1 MNFPKV
7 PKLKAIIP
15 TATMADIAFLL
26 TIFFI
31 LTTATSVDKTYL
43 KLPQAVE
50 REEILDKRSAYII
63 IDKYGIIKFSSG
75 IEQSKDIDIE
85 NLPNLLNITLKKS
98 PQKQFVIKADRNVK
112 YAIIQQVLDNL
123 QEANVN
129 KIYLLAEQKRNN

>member
-50 REEILDKRSAYII
+50 REEILHYYR
-63 IDKYGIIKFSSG
+63 
-75 IEQSKDIDIE
+75 
-85 NLPNLLNITLKKS
+85 
-98 PQKQFVIKADRNVK
+98 
-112 YAIIQQVLDNL
+112 
-123 QEANVN
+123 
-129 KIYLLAEQKRNN
+129 